1 MTKPLYALGR
11 LAARRHWIVIVAW
24 LVVAIG
30 IAVASRSAGDQ
41 TNDNLSM
48 PGTDSTKATT
58 LLESRLPQNAF
69 GSNPLALE
77 VKHGLLTDAANAKA
91 IEATVAN
98 LRKTPH
104 VIRAISPLSKEGAP
118 LLASGKQIAYIPV
131 TLDIGPSD
139 LDKEP
144 AQAISDAAQPAR
156 EAGITAAIG
165 GYVGQ
170 KLSKPATESSEVVG
184 LAAAVVI
191 LMLAFGTATAMLL
204 PIGTA
209 ILGLVTALGLIR
221 LLSHAAEIPTIAPTL
236 ATMIGLG
243 VGIDYAL
250 FIVTR
255 HKEQLRDGMEME
267 ESIARA
273 TATSG
278 GAVVF
283 AGVTVVIALISLAA
297 AQIPIVTSLGYS
309 AALAVVTAAIGA
321 VTLLPALLGALG
333 PRIHSLPVHI
343 GKGHPDDVKP
353 HGWERMGRM
362 VARRPWPAMLS
373 AIVILAVLAIP
384 VLKLHLGQSDVGSLP
399 KDTQARQAFDI
410 ISRGFGPG
418 TNGPLLVAVRF
429 ATPAKPDQK
438 NIEQAE
444 AKQKQ
449 LDASKQKLQAS
460 QAQVAALPPGPQSQG
475 QKQQLDK
482 QAKELEEQQK
492 QLDAKRKEAENPAS
506 DPQLQALRED
516 IAKTP
521 GVKSIGPPTLDK
533 AADAAVF
540 TAIATTPPA
549 SRQTEDLVRTLRDSV
564 IPKAVAGT
572 DLHADVGGQTAGYID
587 LAERIS
593 AKLPW
598 MILIVVSLSFLVLML
613 AFRSVVVPLK
623 AAAMNLLSVGAAYGI
638 VTWVFQEGHLVGTIG
653 LAHSVP
659 IVSFV
664 PLLMFAILFG
674 LSMDYEVFLLS
685 KIHEQYQEDP
695 DDPTES
701 VVQGLAHTGRV
712 ITSAALIMV
721 CVFSSFLL
729 NGDPTVKQFGVGLAA
744 AVAIDA
750 TIVRC
755 LLVPAVMVLLG
766 RTAWYLPR
774 WLGRVLPPISI
785 EGEEFFRE
793 LDGGTAAVPAV
804 VGAEPA
810 VEGGAP

>member
-11 LAARRHWIVIVAW
+11 WTARHHWIVIAAW
-24 LVVAIG
+24 LAVAVAIA
-30 IAVASRSAGDQ
+30 IVSHSAGDE

-77 VKHGLLTDAANAKA
+77 VAHGKLTDGANAKA
-91 IEATVAN
+91 IEATVTN
-98 LRKTPH
+98 LRHTPH

-139 LDKEP
+139 LDKET
-144 AQAISDAAQPAR
+144 AQPISDAAAPAR
-156 EAGITAAIG
+156 DAGIRAAIG

-191 LMLAFGTATAMLL
+191 LMLAFGSAAAMLL

-209 ILGLVTALGLIR
+209 ILGLVIALGLIR

-255 HKEQLRDGMEME
+255 HKQHLREGMEIE

-309 AALAVVTAAIGA
+309 AALAVVTAALGA

-333 PRIHSLPVHI
+333 PRVNALPVHI
-343 GKGHPDDVKP
+343 GRTHPDDLKP
-353 HGWERMGRM
+353 HGWERL
-362 VARRPWPAMLS
+362 ARAVSERPWPAMVA
-373 AIVILAVLAIP
+373 AIVVLAVLAIP
-384 VLKLHLGQSDVGSLP
+384 VLNLHLGQSDVGSLP
-399 KDTQARQAFDI
+399 TDTQARQAFDI

-418 TNGPLLVAVRF
+418 TNGPLLIAARF
-429 ATPAKPDQK
+429 GTPAKPDPK
-438 NIEQAE
+438 GIEQLD

-449 LDASKQKLQAS
+449 LDASKQKQQAS
-460 QAQVAALPPGPQSQG
+460 QAQLSGLPPGPQAQA

-482 QAKELEEQQK
+482 QAKQLEEQQE
-492 QLDAKRKEAENPAS
+492 QLDAKRTEAENPAS
-506 DPQLQALRED
+506 DPQFTALRED
-516 IAKTP
+516 VAKTP

-540 TAIATTPPA
+540 TAIATTAPA
-549 SRQTEDLVRTLRDSV
+549 SRQTEDLVHRLRDTV

-593 AKLPW
+593 SKLPW
-598 MILIVVSLSFLVLML
+598 MILIVVGLSFLVLML
-613 AFRSVVVPLK
+613 AFRSLVVPLK
-623 AAAMNLLSVGAAYGI
+623 AAIMNLLSVGAAYGI
-638 VTWVFQEGHLVGTIG
+638 VTWVFQEGHLVGVIG
-653 LAHSVP
+653 LSHSVP

-674 LSMDYEVFLLS
+674 LSMDYEVFLLTQ
-685 KIHEQYQEDP
+685 IHEHYQEEP
-695 DDPTES
+695 HPTES
-701 VVQGLAHTGRV
+701 VVRGLASTGRV

-729 NGDPTVKQFGVGLAA
+729 NGDPTVKQFGVGLAG

-755 LLVPAVMVLLG
+755 LLVPTVMVLLG
-766 RTAWYLPR
+766 RAAWWLPR

-785 EGEEFFRE
+785 EGEDFFRE
-793 LDGGTAAVPAV
+793 LDRRSAGAPAG

-810 VEGGAP
+810 VKSGAP

>member
-1 MTKPLYALGR
+1 MTGPLYRLGR
-11 LAARRHWIVIVAW
+11 TAARHNRIVIVAW
-24 LVVAIG
+24 LVVAV
-30 IAVASRSAGDQ
+30 AVALVARSAGDQ

-48 PGTDSTKATT
+48 PGSDSTKATT
-58 LLESRLPQNAF
+58 LLESKLPQNAY

-77 VKHGLLTDAANAKA
+77 VKNGHLTDAANARA
-91 IEATVAN
+91 IEETVAE
-98 LRKTPH
+98 LKKTQH
-104 VIRAISPLSKEGAP
+104 VIRAVSPLSKEGAP
-118 LLASGKQIAYIPV
+118 LLASSKQIAYIPV
-131 TLDIGPSD
+131 TLDTGPSN
-139 LDKEP
+139 LDKDE
-144 AQAISDAAQPAR
+144 AKAVYDAAAPAR
-156 EAGITAAIG
+156 DAGISAAIG

-191 LMLAFGTATAMLL
+191 LTLAFGTATAMLL
-204 PIGTA
+204 PIATA
-209 ILGLVTALGLIR
+209 ILGLVTALSIIR
-221 LLSHAAEIPTIAPTL
+221 LLSHAAEIPTVAPTL

-255 HKEQLRDGMEME
+255 HKAQLRDGMDTE

-283 AGVTVVIALISLAA
+283 AGATVVIALLALSA
-297 AQIPIVTSLGYS
+297 AQIPIVTALGYS
-309 AALAVVTAAIGA
+309 AAVAVVTAALGA

-333 PRIHSLPVHI
+333 PRVNALPVHL
-343 GKGHPDDVKP
+343 GRTHPDDIEP
-353 HGWERMGRM
+353 HGW
-362 VARRPWPAMLS
+362 ARWARGVSQHPWPAI
-373 AIVILAVLAIP
+373 IVGVTILAVLAIP

-399 KDTQARQAFDI
+399 KSTTARQAFDI

-429 ATPAKPDQK
+429 DKAAQPDKK
-438 NIEQAE
+438 NIEQVD

-449 LDASKQKLQAS
+449 LDASKQQLEAS
-460 QAQVAALPPGPQSQG
+460 KAQLSSQPPGPQTQAQQEQLQSET
-475 QKQQLDK
+475 KQ
-482 QAKELEEQQK
+482 LEAQQE

-506 DPQLQALRED
+506 DSQLTTLRND
-516 IAKTP
+516 IEKTP
-521 GVKSIGPPTLDK
+521 GVQSVGPPTMDK
-533 AADAAVF
+533 GADAAVF
-540 TAIATTPPA
+540 TAIATTAPS
-549 SRQTEDLVRTLRDSV
+549 SRKTEDLVKDLRDNV

-593 AKLPW
+593 NKLPW
-598 MILIVVSLSFLVLML
+598 MILIVVGLSFIVLMF
-613 AFRSVVVPLK
+613 AFRSLVVPLK
-623 AAAMNLLSVGAAYGI
+623 AALMNLLSVGAAYGI
-638 VTWVFQEGHLVGTIG
+638 VTWIFQEGHLIG
-653 LAHSVP
+653 VLGLSHAVP

-674 LSMDYEVFLLS
+674 LSMDYEVFLLTQ
-685 KIHEQYQEDP
+685 IHEHYQEDEE
-695 DDPTES
+695 PTEA
-701 VVQGLAHTGRV
+701 VVAGLASTGRV

-729 NGDPTVKQFGVGLAA
+729 NGDPTVKQFGVGLAC

-755 LLVPAVMVLLG
+755 LLVPSVMVVLG
-766 RTAWYLPR
+766 RSAWWLPR
-774 WLGRVLPPISI
+774 RLDRVLPPISI
-785 EGEEFFRE
+785 EGEEFF
-793 LDGGTAAVPAV
+793 AAIDAQQA
-804 VGAEPA
+804 GEPA
-810 VEGGAP
+810 VAGGGSMAGSPSG